1 MISCLLTTFIED
13 EILKSTCDFN
23 PDRIMAGEVVYEV
36 IKVEQGIPLFLEKH
50 LARFEQSMLLAKMP
64 AAPSEVMIR
73 NNLRSLIETNKLRHG
88 NIRFQIALQQNN
100 AVHWSCWVS
109 PHLYP
114 SQKQY
119 NEGIPTGLFKSERQ
133 HPEIK
138 RWNDKFKT
146 DISSFLSKTGFH
158 EALLMNSH
166 GLITEGSRSN
176 VFFIVDNL
184 VITPEIQWIL
194 PGVTRSVVIELINTL
209 QLSFVEEPV
218 TQAVLS
224 QIDAAFIT
232 GTSPGILPIQSI
244 DQKALNT
251 DHPITYS
258 LQESYKQLCSTY
270 FHHFHW

>member
-23 PDRIMAGEVVYEV
+23 PDRIMGGEVVYEV
-36 IKVEQGIPLFLEKH
+36 LKVEQGVPLFLEKH
-50 LARFEQSMLLAKMP
+50 LARFNQSLSLAKIP
-64 AAPSEVMIR
+64 VPSEEMIR
-73 NNLRSLIETNKLRHG
+73 HSLQSLIETNKLRQG

-100 AVHWSCWVS
+100 TIHWSCWVS

-114 SQKQY
+114 SLKQY
-119 NEGIPTGLFKSERQ
+119 DEGVHTGVFKSERQ

-138 RWNDKFKT
+138 RWNDRFKT
-146 DISSFLSKTGFH
+146 DISSFLNKTGFH

-176 VFFIVDNL
+176 VFFIIKNQ
-184 VITPEIQWIL
+184 VITPEIRWVL

-244 DQKALNT
+244 DQKTLNT
-251 DHPITYS
+251 DHPITCS